1 MGATIAIR
9 NAQLDLIN
17 GTSMSLHTADPG
29 NTGANEVSGGSPA
42 YARKTIAW
50 NAASGANKTRTATT
64 ITFDVPSGATISHF
78 GIWSGSTFQAWFA
91 LPASIAYSSQGTY
104 VVPAGL
110 TLWAA

>member
-1 MGATIAIR
+1 MGATVAIR

-50 NAASGANKTRTATT
+50 NAASGGSKARTSVSL
-64 ITFDVPSGATISHF
+64 TFDVPACTITHF
-78 GIWSGSTFQAWFA
+78 GIWNGSTFQAGFP
-91 LPASIAYSSQGTY
+91 LPDSITYLVQGTY
-104 VVPAGL
+104 VNTAT
-110 TLWAA
+110 TLWAI